1 MERASALLRA
11 HESQKGKAF
20 ENEVFNGDLAIGD
33 EGYEST
39 GVGREDFL
47 AGSPL
52 YQQEIL
58 KTTYVASKSSTLQTL
73 PQTSLIVICA
83 CSHVE
88 AADCNDSFLPANTVS
103 VSTPEDGGG

>member
-39 GVGREDFL
+39 GVGKEDFL

-58 KTTYVASKSSTLQTL
+58 KITYVASKSSTIQTL
-73 PQTSLIVICA
+73 HPPSFVVICA

-103 VSTPEDGGG
+103 VSIPENGGG